1 MLRIR
6 FFGRKRRR
14 GARGLTLIEVVTAV
28 GILAFCLSGLLLTYM
43 NLAWMSDVTRDF
55 TMANN
60 AMQAR
65 MEEIRRYPFVDLSL
79 LDNQTFDLGAFA
91 ASNNATA
98 ISRVYDTDYADL
110 KRVRL
115 VVTFNSHGEQNRTF
129 TTDMVTLITN
139 FTGVN

>member
-6 FFGRKRRR
+6 FFGKKKRKEL
-14 GARGLTLIEVVTAV
+14 RGLTLIEVVTAV

-55 TMANN
+55 TVANN

-65 MEEIRRYPFVDLSL
+65 MEEIRRYPFANLSL

-91 ASNNATA
+91 AANNATA
-98 ISRVYDTDYADL
+98 VSRVFDTDYADL
-110 KRVRL
+110 KQVRL
-115 VVTFNSHGEQNRTF
+115 VITFHSHGEQNRTF